1 LERVL
6 LAPRSHGRK
15 RSCRRAERRISSS
28 RPLVPVTERP
38 GNLIYHYD
46 GFTGNFGGLW
56 NRVGFYEGSELLV
69 FRHLVRDRVVFSAFV
84 VPDNIA

>member
-1 LERVL
+1 M
-6 LAPRSHGRK
+6 LALRSHGRK
-15 RSCRRAERRISSS
+15 KSCRIAERRISSS
-28 RPLVPVTERP
+28 RPLVAVTERP
-38 GNLIYHYD
+38 GNLLYHYD
-46 GFTGNFGGLW
+46 GFAGNFGGLW